1 MPRAGETLCLPG
13 VLCAGVV
20 YRLLCELPKLERR
33 VRFPPPAPGTNL
45 KTKNHTTHMKKSIV
59 ALIVGSMLAAGAL
72 FAAEGKEKAK
82 AAGCCAK
89 AAKEGGTCKHECCVA
104 AAKEG
109 NNCTKC
115 KGSGPLAKPAA
126 K

>member
-1 MPRAGETLCLPG
+1 
-13 VLCAGVV
+13 
-20 YRLLCELPKLERR
+20 
-33 VRFPPPAPGTNL
+33 
-45 KTKNHTTHMKKSIV
+45 MKKSIV

-89 AAKEGGTCKHECCVA
+89 AAKDGKTCTHECCVA
-104 AAKEG
+104 AAKDG
-109 NNCTKC
+109 KNCEKC
-115 KGSGPLAKPAA
+115 GGSGALKKKAEEK